1 MKHLQGVNAIEE
13 FIADVRTS
21 ILDHDDTQQ
30 KYFDM
35 YANETIIGYSLIEN
49 DINTLPPS
57 AEILAIGAGLLL
69 LCGYLVFRAFR
80 IHALEPIRK
89 GFSHFYELQKL

>member
-35 YANETIIGYSLIEN
+35 YANEAIIGYSLIEN

-57 AEILAIGAGLLL
+57 AEILEVGAGLLL
-69 LCGYLVFRAFR
+69 LCGYLVLRAFQ

-89 GFSHFYELQKL
+89 CFSHFYELQKP